1 MFLTWDSEDSVFIPV
16 NPVVQLLMVRR
27 EQGLDGHHV
36 TPVDG
41 EVLSLV

>member
-27 EQGLDGHHV
+27 KQGLDGHHV
-36 TPVDG
+36 APVDR
-41 EVLSLV
+41 EVLRLI